1 MDPVAAF
8 VPIILDLIKP
18 SLWPFR
24 KSLTCNIHV
33 MLLRCKV
40 SLTFQSFSWNHLLNV
55 FELFAD
61 ILVDVV
67 VVDQN
72 DLSDEGWRGAGE
84 DGEHGPE
91 ERRSGLVTV
100 SYDDRR
106 GVGDVGDQRGPVL

>member
-1 MDPVAAF
+1 
-8 VPIILDLIKP
+8 
-18 SLWPFR
+18 
-24 KSLTCNIHV
+24 

-40 SLTFQSFSWNHLLNV
+40 SPTFQSFSRNHLLNV
-55 FELFAD
+55 FEFFAD
-61 ILVDVV
+61 KLVVVV
-67 VVDQN
+67 VVDQD

-100 SYDDRR
+100 RYDDRR